1 MPGHSR
7 RIECLDTVLNED
19 SSHAALRY
27 ALDEFATSCAAVGG
41 ITPDRSFDGWH
52 LDTMLDQ
59 GVAINP
65 QAAAF
70 CIKDYRRSVMFL
82 RGVYCAIQLLQQR
95 FTDQPI
101 RILYAGCGP
110 FALLLLP
117 LLEKLTPGQFDI
129 HLLDIHQSS
138 LDSVAQLVD
147 YFSLEQHQIH
157 YIQADACH
165 YEHEEPLHLV
175 IAETMQK
182 SLEQEPQ
189 FAVTANLASQILPGG
204 IFVPEKIEV
213 ELCLAQLEQELR
225 CIKDV
230 TLTEKRSQLASC
242 RRYSLGNLFELDPGR
257 AAAQLWQATCS
268 PESSQR
274 EIALGRVEIP
284 AIEELAIFDAALF
297 TRIRVFSNYR
307 LDDYDSEISLPAK
320 CHELSP
326 LQAGAC
332 YEASYQLG
340 AYPRFTFRKTSP
352 D

>member
-1 MPGHSR
+1 M
-7 RIECLDTVLNED
+7 DTLLNED
-19 SSHAALRY
+19 SSPAALRR
-27 ALDEFATSCAAVGG
+27 ALDEFATTCAAVGG
-41 ITPDRSFDGWH
+41 ITPDRSFDGWR

-82 RGVYCAIQLLQQR
+82 RGVYCAIQQLKQR

-101 RILYAGCGP
+101 RVLYAGCGP

-117 LLEKLTPGQFDI
+117 LLEKLTPGKFDI

-147 YFSLEQHQIH
+147 YFSLEQHQIQ

-165 YEHEEPLHLV
+165 YQHEEPLHLV

-189 FAVTANLASQILPGG
+189 FAVTENLASQILPDG

-213 ELCLAQLEQELR
+213 ELCLAQLEQELI
-225 CIKDV
+225 CIKDAS
-230 TLTEKRSQLASC
+230 LTERKSQIARF
-242 RRYSLGNLFELDPGR
+242 RRHSLVNLFELAPGL
-257 AAAQLWQATCS
+257 AAEQLQGATCS
-268 PESSQR
+268 AESSQR
-274 EIALGRVEIP
+274 EIALGTVKIP
-284 AIEELAIFDAALF
+284 AINNLASFDAALF
-297 TRIRVFSNYR
+297 TRIRVFSSYR

-320 CHELSP
+320 CHEMLP

-340 AYPRFTFRKTSP
+340 AYPRFNFRKTSL
-352 D
+352 

>member
-1 MPGHSR
+1 MSGHSR
-7 RIECLDTVLNED
+7 RIKCLDTVLNED
-19 SSHAALRY
+19 SSPAALRC
-27 ALDEFATSCAAVGG
+27 ALDEFATTCTAVGG

-52 LDTMLDQ
+52 LDTMLDD

-70 CIKDYRRSVMFL
+70 CIKDYRRSVMFM
-82 RGVYCAIQLLQQR
+82 RGVYSALRELQQR

-117 LLEKLTPGQFDI
+117 LLEKLTPGRFDI

-138 LDSVAQLVD
+138 LDSVAQLLD
-147 YFSLEQHQIH
+147 YFSLDQHQIQ
-157 YIQADACH
+157 YIRADACR

-189 FAVTANLASQILPGG
+189 FAVTANLAAQILPGG

-213 ELCLAQLEQELR
+213 ELCLAQLEQELI
-225 CIKDV
+225 CIKEV
-230 TLTEKRSQLASC
+230 SLTKRKSQIASF
-242 RRYSLGNLFELDPGR
+242 RRHSLVNLLELDPGQ
-257 AAAQLWQATCS
+257 AAGQLQGAIGS
-268 PESSQR
+268 AASSQR
-274 EIALGRVEIP
+274 EIALGSVEIP
-284 AIEELAIFDAALF
+284 AIDNLASFDAALF
-297 TRIRVFSNYR
+297 TRILVFSSYR
-307 LDDYDSEISLPAK
+307 LDDYDSEISLPSK
-320 CHELSP
+320 CHELLP

-332 YEASYQLG
+332 YAASYQLG
-340 AYPRFTFRKTSP
+340 AYPRFNFRKTSP
-352 D
+352 